1 MTMEWA
7 STGEPEP
14 GRMPDCDHPRRS
26 NYQEGNSMFQ
36 QIPKR
41 SVLFVAVIA
50 LSPVLAGCQST
61 GGQPTTFFEGSS
73 LFNAGGQPKRINPAP
88 KANEV
93 PSSTLPSELNM
104 MTMPPYTVAAPDILL
119 IDAQR
124 LVPLPPY
131 NLQPLD
137 VLYLFSPSS
146 YEENPI
152 NGPYPIDP
160 DGTINLGLDYGGK
173 LRVADLSTDQIEQ
186 VVANRLS
193 ELKIKDPE
201 VSASILQTQGT
212 QQIAGEHLV
221 RPDGT
226 VSLGSYGSVYV
237 AGMTLPQ
244 IKATIEQ
251 HLSQYLYRPQVSV
264 DVYAYN
270 SKFYYVITDFAG
282 AGEQVVKFPSTGNET
297 VLDAVSQIGGLS
309 SVSSKRLWIAR
320 PAPNGCG
327 DQILPVDWKGIT
339 RRGTTGTNYQL
350 FPGDR
355 LFVMSNPLSKFDTV
369 LARTLAPVQRTLGAT
384 LLGVATVRTL
394 QNSNQVGGLGG
405 VGGFGGGIIP

>member
-1 MTMEWA
+1 M
-7 STGEPEP
+7 SL
-14 GRMPDCDHPRRS
+14 S
-26 NYQEGNSMFQ
+26 
-36 QIPKR
+36 IPKR
-41 SVLFVAVIA
+41 SVLFLAIVASSTI
-50 LSPVLAGCQST
+50 LSGCAST
-61 GGQPTTFFEGSS
+61 SGESPTTVFNGG
-73 LFNAGGQPKRINPAP
+73 LFSAGGESKRIQPAP
-88 KANEV
+88 KADEV

-137 VLYLFSPSS
+137 VLYVYVPNS
-146 YEENPI
+146 YEENPL
-152 NGPYPIDP
+152 NGPFPIDP

-173 LRVADLSTDQIEQ
+173 LRVADLSTEQIER
-186 VVANRLS
+186 VIANRL
-193 ELKIKDPE
+193 EGLFKEPK
-201 VSASILQTQGT
+201 VTVSILQTQGT

-226 VSLGSYGSVYV
+226 VALGNYGSVYV

-244 IKATIEQ
+244 IKMTIEQ
-251 HLSQYLYRPQVSV
+251 HLSQYLYRPIVNV

-270 SKFYYVITDFAG
+270 SKFYYIITDFAG
-282 AGEQVVKFPSTGNET
+282 AGEQVVKLPSTGNET
-297 VLDAVSQIGGLS
+297 VLDAISQIGGLS
-309 SVSSKRLWIAR
+309 AVSSKRLWIAR

-355 LFVMSNPLSKFDTV
+355 LFVMSNPMSKLDTI
-369 LARTLAPVQRTLGAT
+369 LARTLAPVQRTLGVALLAT
-384 LLGVATVRTL
+384 SF
-394 QNSNQVGGLGG
+394 NNGGI
-405 VGGFGGGIIP
+405 GGFGGGFGGGGNGTTVNVLPNP